1 MITQSDLNQVEK
13 FADRLFA
20 KVGIDVEFTR
30 HFMDRVNDARNKKA
44 ITPSELTRLF
54 KQSYS
59 KYGKKIAQLGP
70 DAEAVI
76 NDMKTNINM
85 PFVLNLKGNEL
96 ELVAKTV
103 MRKKDF
109 KTSGPKLSFEQFS
122 NCSPFVLLEDKGGKN
137 LHLEHLED
145 EILNYGVDGGRAALD
160 FLRSLRDMLAGSAR
174 SSVNMTVKWDGA
186 PAIFA
191 GVEPET
197 GDFFVAKK
205 SVFNVSPKLYK
216 TTKEIDDDLSG
227 ALNEKFKVAL
237 KEFSKLGIKG
247 VLQGDLMFTDDV
259 ETETIDGV
267 KYYTFQPNTI
277 VYAIPVDSVLGKTI
291 NKAKVGIV
299 WHTTYTGDTL
309 QGMKASFGADIKG
322 LKTPS
327 SVWMDDATYK
337 DASGKATFTAKET
350 EQITAILSQVGKTF
364 NKINANGLRKFL
376 TVQNGMTGAI
386 AGASLKTYNN
396 SKVRAGEKISN
407 PAAHAK
413 GYEKWVFDSIQKQID
428 KVKSDKGKKK
438 YTDMQKEYGREI
450 KKHTQ
455 NLTQIITFQ
464 NLLVDAKMQ
473 IVNKLNSV
481 KGLTDTF
488 IKTSNGFK
496 VTNPEG
502 YVAIDRIS
510 GGAVK
515 LVDRMEFSFNNFT
528 AVKNWM
534 K

>member
-1 MITQSDLNQVEK
+1 MIS
-13 FADRLFA
+13 F
-20 KVGIDVEFTR
+20 
-30 HFMDRVNDARNKKA
+30 
-44 ITPSELTRLF
+44 SEM
-54 KQSYS
+54 
-59 KYGKKIAQLGP
+59 I
-70 DAEAVI
+70 
-76 NDMKTNINM
+76 
-85 PFVLNLKGNEL
+85 
-96 ELVAKTV
+96 
-103 MRKKDF
+103 
-109 KTSGPKLSFEQFS
+109 
-122 NCSPFVLLEDKGGKN
+122 LEDKANKN
-137 LHLEHLED
+137 LHLEHAED
-145 EILNYGVDGGRAALD
+145 LILDHGVDGGRAALN
-160 FLRSLRDMLAGSAR
+160 FLRSLRDMLSGSAR
-174 SSVNMTVKWDGA
+174 SSVNITEKWDGA

-191 GVEPET
+191 GIEPET

-216 TTKEIDDDLSG
+216 TAKEIDDDLSG

-247 VLQGDLMFTDDV
+247 VLQGDLMFTSDV

-277 VYAIPVDSVLGKTI
+277 VYAVPVDSDLGKTI

-309 QGMKASFGADIKG
+309 QGMTASFGADISG
-322 LKTPS
+322 LKKPS

-337 DASGKATFTAKET
+337 DVSGKATFTAKET
-350 EQITAILSQVGKTF
+350 ETITAILSQVGKTF

-428 KVKSDKGKKK
+428 KAKSDKGKEK
-438 YTDMQKEYGREI
+438 YTNIQKEFLREI

-455 NLTQIITFQ
+455 NLIQIIIFQ

-473 IVNKLNSV
+473 IVKKLNSV

-488 IKTSNGFK
+488 IQTSNGFK

-510 GGAVK
+510 GNAVK
-515 LVDRMEFSFNNFT
+515 LVDRMEFSFNNFS
-528 AVKNWM
+528 AIKSWD